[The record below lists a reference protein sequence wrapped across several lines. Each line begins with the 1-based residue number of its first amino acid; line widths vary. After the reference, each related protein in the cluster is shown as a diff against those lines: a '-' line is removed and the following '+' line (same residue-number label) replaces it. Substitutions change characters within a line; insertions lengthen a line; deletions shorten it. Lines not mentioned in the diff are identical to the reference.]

1 MKMDWGKSIVLA
13 FVLFAA
19 FIGVLVTVC
28 VRQDISLVTRDYY
41 SEDLDY
47 QSQMDRLRNAEQLSV
62 KPTIEL
68 LDNQSL
74 RVAFDFRQFDA
85 GKLVLYSPSDIKQ
98 DKTFN
103 LEATGSPFQIFSLG
117 SLKRGNYMI
126 KMTWSANGKEFYFE
140 KSIYI

>member
-1 MKMDWGKSIVLA
+1 MNWGKSIVLA
-13 FVLFAA
+13 FVLFAI

-41 SEDLDY
+41 KEDLEY
-47 QSQMDRLRNAEQLSV
+47 QSQMDRERNAEQLSE
-62 KPTIEL
+62 KPKIEL

-74 RVAFDFRQFDA
+74 RVAFDFSQVDV
-85 GKLVLYSPSDIKQ
+85 GKLVLYSPSDIREDQ
-98 DKTFN
+98 TFN
-103 LEATGSPFQIFSLG
+103 LETTSSPFQIFLLG
-117 SLKRGNYMI
+117 SLKKGNYRI